1 MQDFCCLTI
10 LYEKVHDLYLAFF
23 SKVVYF
29 SMVVHR
35 IYGKA
40 TGGFSMLHDRKAER
54 TRNEELSPLRSEAIS
69 LHASLD
75 ELYDRFDS
83 LTDPIQ
89 VDACIYEMNAVMAR
103 YDYTLKC
110 LKTFELN

>member
-1 MQDFCCLTI
+1 
-10 LYEKVHDLYLAFF
+10 
-23 SKVVYF
+23 
-29 SMVVHR
+29 
-35 IYGKA
+35 
-40 TGGFSMLHDRKAER
+40 MLHAHKAKR
-54 TRNEELSPLRSEAIS
+54 ARNEELSRLRSEAIS

>member
-1 MQDFCCLTI
+1 
-10 LYEKVHDLYLAFF
+10 
-23 SKVVYF
+23 
-29 SMVVHR
+29 MVVHR

-40 TGGFSMLHDRKAER
+40 TGGFSMFHDRKAKR
-54 TRNEELSPLRSEAIS
+54 ARNEELSRLRSEAIS